1 MSTSAIY
8 QPAKRLI
15 DIMGAAAGLALLSP
29 VFVAV
34 GLAVRLSSPGPIF
47 FKQER
52 LGRFGRPFAIYKFRT
67 MRQAVLP
74 KESASQVT
82 AAGDARISDIGRFLR
97 KYKLDEL
104 PQLVNVLTGE
114 MSLVGPRPEVER
126 YARHYP
132 VEYER
137 ILAVRPGITD
147 LAALAFRNEE
157 EILARSPEPER
168 LYVAEVLPAKI
179 RLYFRYLDEQSL
191 RTDMLILF
199 RTVRSVF
206 R

>member
-1 MSTSAIY
+1 
-8 QPAKRLI
+8 
-15 DIMGAAAGLALLSP
+15 MGAAAGLALLSP